1 MFINKTIA
9 RIGFAMITNES
20 DAGVEYDENITWLES
35 GEAGGREFKSSPV
48 GNTFTIDADGV
59 IVRGGEVNN
68 GYDIELTLLA
78 IIDAIK
84 EKWLGRQKTANG
96 HVESG
101 GVVSYPK
108 FALAVAEET
117 FLGDKKYDIN
127 LYPSCQV
134 SERPEKA
141 AKSNYETFDPEFPTY
156 KIAARPRVSD
166 KACYI
171 EAAMDELP
179 TSSEVFTPT
188 ITPSAQSGGSGS
200 NSGSGGN
207 SGSGS

>member
-9 RIGFAMITNES
+9 RVGYTMIKSES
-20 DAGVEYDENITWLES
+20 NAGVEYDENITWFES

-48 GNTFTIDADGV
+48 GNTFPIDADGV
-59 IVRGGEVNN
+59 LLFGGEVNN

-78 IIDAIK
+78 IIDEIK

-96 HVESG
+96 HVETG

-117 FLGDKKYDIN
+117 FLGNKKYDIN
-127 LYPSCQV
+127 LYPYCQV
-134 SERPEKA
+134 SERPEKT
-141 AKSNYETFDPEFPTY
+141 AKSNYETFDPEYPTY

-200 NSGSGGN
+200 NSGSG
-207 SGSGS
+207 S